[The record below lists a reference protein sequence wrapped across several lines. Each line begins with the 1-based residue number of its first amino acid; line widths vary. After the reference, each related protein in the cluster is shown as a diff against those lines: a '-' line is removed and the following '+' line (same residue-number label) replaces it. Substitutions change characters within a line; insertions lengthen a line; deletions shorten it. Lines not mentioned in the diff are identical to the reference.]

1 MKKKWILSAAFLTSL
16 LPMLLHQYGGA
27 KGVQEISGLINLLN
41 PIGLVSVLCFAV
53 GVWMPLGDAKAGKLL
68 GALGVTGMVVSEV
81 RQFFT
86 WYVMTVTGES
96 TLAHSIRFAF
106 PEFYVGLAVSLA
118 MVAAYFVIDQTVPS
132 DEQ

>member
-41 PIGLVSVLCFAV
+41 PIGLVSVLCFSV

-106 PEFYVGLAVSLA
+106 PEFYIGLAVSLA
-118 MVAAYFVIDQTVPS
+118 MVAAYFAIDQTVPS

>member
-1 MKKKWILSAAFLTSL
+1 MKKKWILSASFLTSL

-68 GALGVTGMVVSEV
+68 GALGVIGMVVSEI

-106 PEFYVGLAVSLA
+106 PEFYIGLAVSLA
-118 MVAAYFVIDQTVPS
+118 MVATYFVIDQTVPV

>member
-41 PIGLVSVLCFAV
+41 PIGLVSALCFAV

-68 GALGVTGMVVSEV
+68 GALGVIGMVVSEL

-96 TLAHSIRFAF
+96 MLAHSIRFAF
-106 PEFYVGLAVSLA
+106 PEFYIGLAVSLV

-132 DEQ
+132 GER

>member
-41 PIGLVSVLCFAV
+41 PVGIVSVLCFAV

>member
-41 PIGLVSVLCFAV
+41 PIGLVSVLCFAM

-68 GALGVTGMVVSEV
+68 GALGVIGMVVSEI

-106 PEFYVGLAVSLA
+106 PEFYIGLAVSLA

-132 DEQ
+132 GER

>member
-1 MKKKWILSAAFLTSL
+1 M
-16 LPMLLHQYGGA
+16 
-27 KGVQEISGLINLLN
+27 
-41 PIGLVSVLCFAV
+41 
-53 GVWMPLGDAKAGKLL
+53 
-68 GALGVTGMVVSEV
+68 

-106 PEFYVGLAVSLA
+106 PEFYIGLAVSLA

>member
-41 PIGLVSVLCFAV
+41 PIGIVSVLCFAV

-68 GALGVTGMVVSEV
+68 GALGVIGMVVSEV

-106 PEFYVGLAVSLA
+106 PEFYIGLAVSLA
-118 MVAAYFVIDQTVPS
+118 MVATYFVIDQTVPS
-132 DEQ
+132 GER

>member
-1 MKKKWILSAAFLTSL
+1 MKKKWIQSAAFLTSL

-68 GALGVTGMVVSEV
+68 GALGVIGMVVSEL

-106 PEFYVGLAVSLA
+106 PEFYIGLAVSLV

-132 DEQ
+132 GER

>member
-68 GALGVTGMVVSEV
+68 GALGVIGMVVSEL

-96 TLAHSIRFAF
+96 TLAHSIRFVF
-106 PEFYVGLAVSLA
+106 PEFYIGLAVSLA
-118 MVAAYFVIDQTVPS
+118 MVAAYFVIDQTVPA

>member
-68 GALGVTGMVVSEV
+68 GALGVIGMVVSEL

>member
-41 PIGLVSVLCFAV
+41 PIGIVSVLCFAV

-68 GALGVTGMVVSEV
+68 GALGVIGMVVSEV

-106 PEFYVGLAVSLA
+106 PEFYIGLAVSLA
-118 MVAAYFVIDQTVPS
+118 MVATYFVIDQTVPS

>member
-1 MKKKWILSAAFLTSL
+1 MKKKFILSAAFLASL
-16 LPMLLHQYGGA
+16 LPMLLNQYGGA

-41 PIGLVSVLCFAV
+41 PVGLVSVLCFAV

-68 GALGVTGMVVSEV
+68 GALGVIGMVVSEI

-106 PEFYVGLAVSLA
+106 PEFYIGLAVSLV
-118 MVAAYFVIDQTVPS
+118 MVAAYFILDKTVPAGDS
-132 DEQ
+132 